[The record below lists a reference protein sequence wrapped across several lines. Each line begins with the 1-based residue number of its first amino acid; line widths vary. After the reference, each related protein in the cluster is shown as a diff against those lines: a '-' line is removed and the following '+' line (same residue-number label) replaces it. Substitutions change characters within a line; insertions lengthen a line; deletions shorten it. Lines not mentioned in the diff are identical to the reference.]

1 MSNNQNLRVQEE
13 LSKLKSQGLA
23 TSHRTKFNESGMYF
37 LDVFIVLLYICKH
50 LYLVSLSFNV
60 ISVL

>member
-1 MSNNQNLRVQEE
+1 MSNNQILRVQEE

-37 LDVFIVLLYICKH
+37 EMCVYRAFIH
-50 LYLVSLSFNV
+50 L
-60 ISVL
+60 

>member
-1 MSNNQNLRVQEE
+1 MSNNQILRVQEE

-37 LDVFIVLLYICKH
+37 STMCVYRAFVLL
-50 LYLVSLSFNV
+50 
-60 ISVL
+60 